1 MTLDGCTFYI
11 NDISR
16 CPLGILVHLN
26 MKLVSKFKSEISS
39 NFNGYSDRLTSA
51 LREKA
56 IEQVK
61 VKIALSGKTSGDFSQ
76 DELEVL
82 VKDEEEK
89 IKARFKNTLGLGL
102 LAFLGLS

>member
-1 MTLDGCTFYI
+1 M
-11 NDISR
+11 
-16 CPLGILVHLN
+16 N

-39 NFNGYSDRLTSA
+39 NFNDYSDRLTSA